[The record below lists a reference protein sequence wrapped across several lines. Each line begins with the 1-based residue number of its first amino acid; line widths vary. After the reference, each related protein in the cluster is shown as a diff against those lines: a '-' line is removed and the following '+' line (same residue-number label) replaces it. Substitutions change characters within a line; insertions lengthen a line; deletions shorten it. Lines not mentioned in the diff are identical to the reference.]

1 VTERSPS
8 QAEVVALA
16 RRTPLTRGAIA
27 DLARKVPAELARRT
41 VLETLDTAGA
51 NASMVLA
58 FVAAA
63 GGAKL
68 DPPVVRTL
76 LPEVLSLDHVGPLV
90 RATDGSVLDVLVA
103 FLEDKRGDLELE
115 CLVALLAADE
125 LASDPAFPDE
135 RRAPAP
141 LLTRAR
147 WLARHKLT
155 SEASIHL
162 GGAAIR
168 LRDADLLAL
177 AAPHVNR
184 ARRNKK
190 VVEETLAASRRG
202 PLEALKDTD
211 GARVSSGFT
220 VRHETPA
227 VGRNDPCPC
236 GSGKKYKKCH
246 ALLGGPPSSVRGE
259 EAAPASVTPQR
270 LDAATLGPDQAALLR
285 RSELADLETARLSTK
300 AFVEA
305 FKRAVDLRMWDV
317 AARMV
322 DEARARKDLA
332 PEATSL
338 VLDALHGAYG
348 AQALE
353 AAERFHALLPP
364 QLAEREALSIELM
377 RSPPDL
383 LAKIEREA
391 EAALRTDADGARG
404 MILASALLRWV
415 PALGI
420 YVARGALHEGR
431 TLDSQALL
439 ERIEDARDRLLISP
453 FEAWWDVYDAFF
465 ESKEERREQKK
476 EDEKREKMKEALRQ
490 ARAASRK
497 TAAELEKL
505 QARIAELD
513 ESLAAG
519 PKSKTKPTAT
529 SDAPA
534 PQADLIEE
542 RRRLKAKIDELQRII
557 GEGQEERRE
566 LRRQLAMLQE
576 QDEDDEPPA
585 ASVKPQKAVRAEDAD
600 ADPEGMHEAGSV
612 DAPRGILVPRF
623 SDRAAKALTD
633 LAADAAEGV
642 LSLVSA
648 LAAGKPNAWGGVKQ
662 LTKVR
667 TVLSARAGIHHRVLF
682 TVKERELEVLEVL
695 HRRDLEQVVA
705 RLARAS

>member
-1 VTERSPS
+1 VTERSPT

-16 RRTPLTRGAIA
+16 RRTPITRGAIA
-27 DLARKVPAELARRT
+27 ELARKVPAELARKT
-41 VLETLDTAGA
+41 VLETLDSAGA

-58 FVAAA
+58 FVAAV
-63 GGAKL
+63 GGEKL
-68 DPPVVRTL
+68 DQPVTRTL

-90 RATDGSVLDVLVA
+90 HATEGSPLDVLVA

-115 CLVALLAADE
+115 CLAMLLAADT
-125 LASDPAFPDE
+125 LASDPAFPAE
-135 RRAPAP
+135 RRVPPA
-141 LLTRAR
+141 LLTRGR

-162 GGAAIR
+162 GGAALR

-184 ARRNKK
+184 AKRNKK
-190 VVEETLAASRRG
+190 VIDEALATSRLP
-202 PLEALKDTD
+202 PLEALADTG

-220 VRHETPA
+220 VRHVTPA

-246 ALLGGPPSSVRGE
+246 ALEGAPPVSL
-259 EAAPASVTPQR
+259 APQR
-270 LDAATLGPDQAALLR
+270 LDAMTLGADQAALLR
-285 RSELADLETARLSTK
+285 PSEIADLETTRLSTK
-300 AFVEA
+300 AFVAA
-305 FKRAVDLRMWDV
+305 FGRVVDLRLWDV
-317 AARMV
+317 AVRMIG
-322 DEARARKDLA
+322 EARARKDLA

-338 VLDALHGAYG
+338 VLEALRGAYDSD
-348 AQALE
+348 AHE
-353 AAERFHALLPP
+353 AAERLYALLPP
-364 QLAEREALSIELM
+364 EFAEGEALAIDLM

-383 LAKIEREA
+383 LARIERAA
-391 EAALRTDADGARG
+391 EAALRTDADGGRG
-404 MILASALLRWV
+404 IVLASSLLRWL

-431 TLDSQALL
+431 TAESMALL
-439 ERIEDARDRLLISP
+439 TCIEDARDRLLLPP
-453 FEAWWDVYDAFF
+453 FEPWWDLYDAFF
-465 ESKEERREQKK
+465 ESKEERKEQAKD
-476 EDEKREKMKEALRQ
+476 EEKREKMKEALRQ

-505 QARIAELD
+505 QARVAELD
-513 ESLAAG
+513 ESLASG
-519 PKSKTKPTAT
+519 PRSKTKPAAT
-529 SDAPA
+529 PDTPA
-534 PQADLIEE
+534 PQADLLEE

-566 LRRQLAMLQE
+566 LRRQLAQLQE
-576 QDEDDEPPA
+576 EQEEDEAPLLSA
-585 ASVKPQKAVRAEDAD
+585 KHQKASRAEEPD
-600 ADPEGMHEAGSV
+600 ADPEGLHETGTV

-633 LAADAAEGV
+633 LAADAADGV
-642 LSLVSA
+642 LTVVSA

-682 TVKERELEVLEVL
+682 SVKERELEVLEVI

-705 RLARAS
+705 RLARVS